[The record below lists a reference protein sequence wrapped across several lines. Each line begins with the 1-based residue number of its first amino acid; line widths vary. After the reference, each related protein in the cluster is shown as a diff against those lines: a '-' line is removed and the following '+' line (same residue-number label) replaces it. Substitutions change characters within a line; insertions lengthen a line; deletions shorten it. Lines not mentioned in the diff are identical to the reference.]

1 MRSTEHQEFTA
12 ALHKMLGATDD
23 PWPKL
28 ADMGVTDLDSPL
40 DLVVACEEL
49 GHHAVP
55 GPVAESLGAAPA
67 LLGAFEGVA
76 TLAMPPHLP
85 YAADASSADL
95 VLLVADGVVYRG
107 ELGARTESV
116 DPSRSL
122 WEVRPA
128 GILRGEVPA
137 AAFEMG
143 ALCCAAYLLGAG
155 QALLEMSVRHASVR
169 EQFGRPVG
177 ANQAVQH
184 RLADVAIGLEFA
196 RPLLDAAALG
206 PLEPRDVSA
215 AKVACAD
222 AAYRAARS
230 ALQVHGAIGYTTEH
244 EMSRF
249 LLKVRALAGA
259 WGTQS
264 WHRERIM
271 ESL

>member
-1 MRSTEHQEFTA
+1 MRSPEHHEFTA
-12 ALHKMLGATDD
+12 ALHKMLGSADD

-28 ADMGVTDLDSPL
+28 ADMGVTSLDSPL

-55 GPVAESLGAAPA
+55 GPVAESLAVAPA
-67 LLGAFEGVA
+67 LLGPAGQVV

-85 YAADASSADL
+85 FAADASFASL
-95 VLLVADGVVYRG
+95 VLLVTDGAVYRA
-107 ELGARTESV
+107 ELGSARESIDPART
-116 DPSRSL
+116 L
-122 WEVRPA
+122 HEVRPA
-128 GILRGEVPA
+128 ELLRSSVPA
-137 AAFEMG
+137 GAFEMG
-143 ALCCAAYLLGAG
+143 VLATSAYLAGAG

-169 EQFGRPVG
+169 EQFGRPIG

-196 RPLLDAAALG
+196 RPLLDDAAGSLG
-206 PLEPRDVSA
+206 PRDVSA
-215 AKVACAD
+215 AKVACAE
-222 AAYRAARS
+222 AAYAAARA

-264 WHRERIM
+264 WHRARIL